1 MTLRIK
7 SKFLTLFTASLGC
20 AAAYAAPILYE
31 TFDYYGD
38 YVENF
43 ANGTS
48 VIEHSGSVKN
58 LYITPEKPNTLV
70 FKKPLT
76 IPANRQAS
84 NFKYTFQVSFED
96 EKRDVTAHMI
106 FAQKTADGKIKAN
119 RNIQA
124 VIDWEKSSLF
134 RGSTLAGFSNM
145 YMNNR

>member
-31 TFDYYGD
+31 PFDYYED

-48 VIEHSGSVKN
+48 IMEDTGSIKY
-58 LYITPEKPNTLV
+58 LYINPEKPNTLA

-76 IPANRQAS
+76 IPADRQTS
-84 NFKYTFQVSFED
+84 NFKYTFQVRFED
-96 EKRDVTAHMI
+96 EKRDLIAHMI
-106 FAQKTADGKIKAN
+106 LAQKTADGKIKAN